1 MRSTGYIGPSDE
13 VMQHWLLRNKN
24 RAASLASRPDVVP
37 ATFFENSLAMSR
49 RLAPTNSFSL
59 AEKHI
64 KEEFFFCKNRPF
76 DTVMFPDG
84 ETLVR
89 SGLPLDKMFMSASGE
104 EEKKIRS
111 FSLNVA
117 LDEYNEY
124 MEFVPHVTDIDF
136 LLEALFAP
144 SVTTLDD
151 FASFAAS
158 AVISST
164 ERPEEMT
171 QWFWESAS
179 LSLLEA
185 AARSAFRMWMASPE
199 WDSPVHEV
207 PKLTP
212 VFARFAGETVNM
224 LSKPEGS
231 LIFSYAMKKFI
242 SDDDMETFKFYS
254 GTFPEGSSRF
264 LGAFLKEATA
274 PIRTSVC
281 RNLGKGVALYMAGSA
296 DTIMLKTGEYGK
308 IERYIPWAAGTA
320 SLFPESSFY
329 ALSLD
334 LWTKKQREA
343 LARALESMTG
353 KSLVIWT
360 SANMSSVPEILLE
373 NDFITREAYGNGG
386 FCFRAIPPED
396 TEDYLKKSGYSIKNL
411 DRLPETANKDAKNI
425 LYEIGF
431 IAKEYEDAVKRHKRD
446 PFEGMQVNIPNEVM
460 AVLSPYMLL
469 PDDAIE
475 EARYR
480 TMKALGYKACDIT
493 RPVIVSDEIPDFYS
507 WIAQS
512 MESRAK
518 IPKLDMDKIRKRNK
532 TKKRDEEISG
542 E

>member
-13 VMQHWLLRNKN
+13 VMQHWLIRNKN
-24 RAASLASRPDVVP
+24 RAESLASRPDIVP
-37 ATFFENSLAMSR
+37 ATFFEHSLYMSR
-49 RLAPTNSFSL
+49 CLDPSKSFSL

-64 KEEFFFCKNRPF
+64 EEEFFYCKNRRF
-76 DTVMFPDG
+76 DTVMFPNG
-84 ETLVR
+84 ETLAR

-104 EEKKIRS
+104 NEKKARA

-151 FASFAAS
+151 LASFAAS
-158 AVISST
+158 TVISSAKH
-164 ERPEEMT
+164 PSEMT
-171 QWFWESAS
+171 QWFWESAAV
-179 LSLLEA
+179 SLLEA
-185 AARSAFRMWMASPE
+185 AARSAFRMWMASPK
-199 WDSPVHEV
+199 WDNSVHEV
-207 PKLTP
+207 PKLTS
-212 VFARFAGETVNM
+212 VFAKFVSETVNAFTDT
-224 LSKPEGS
+224 GS
-231 LIFSYAMKKFI
+231 DFIFSGTGHKFI
-242 SDDDMETFKFYS
+242 LEEDLETFNFYAKS
-254 GTFPEGSSRF
+254 FPEGSARF
-264 LGAFLKEATA
+264 LSAFLKESTSSL
-274 PIRTSVC
+274 RTSIC
-281 RNLGKGVALYMAGSA
+281 RNMSGGVALYMAGSA
-296 DTIMLKTGEYGK
+296 DTIMLRTGEYGRM
-308 IERYIPWAAGTA
+308 ERYIPWAVGTG
-320 SLFPESSFY
+320 SLFPETAFY

-343 LARALESMTG
+343 FTRALEGMTG

-386 FCFRAIPPED
+386 FCFKAVPPKD
-396 TEDYLKKSGYSIKNL
+396 TADFLKKSGYRIKNL

-431 IAKEYEDAVKRHKRD
+431 ITKELEDAVKRHEKD
-446 PFEGMQVNIPNEVM
+446 PFEGMQVNIPKEIM

-469 PDDAIE
+469 PDDTIE

-480 TMKALGYKACDIT
+480 TMKALCYTACDIT
-493 RPVIVSDEIPDFYS
+493 RPVIVSDEIPNFYN
-507 WIAQS
+507 WIAES

-518 IPKLDMDKIRKRNK
+518 IPELDMDKIKKRKK
-532 TKKRDEEISG
+532 TKRHNDEIPE
-542 E
+542 